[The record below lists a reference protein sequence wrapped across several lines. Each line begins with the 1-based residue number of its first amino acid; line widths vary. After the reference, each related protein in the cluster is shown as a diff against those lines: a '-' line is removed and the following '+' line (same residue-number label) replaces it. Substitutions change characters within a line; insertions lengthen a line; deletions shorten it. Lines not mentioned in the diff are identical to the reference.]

1 MDHVGAAVTAVAAS
15 GAVVA
20 DGGTRWPRIVTGA
33 VGVGLFAAAISGRA
47 DLYVRG
53 YFVPVLAVT
62 GIGLLVL
69 TRVRPPRLSGRAAA
83 VLLLPLVVAVG
94 IGPRQAAS
102 VSQGQLSGGL
112 GARLGDGPNPLIDGR
127 GGPVTV
133 LQIDLAA
140 EQLGPVALMG
150 REVVVDAEV
159 ASPSSV
165 ERLVMVCCAADARP
179 VTLTVH
185 GARLPAPGKW
195 VELHGRLSASG
206 GNVAITV
213 ESVRSIPVPAAPIL

>member
-1 MDHVGAAVTAVAAS
+1 MGTALTSVAAPAEPALAATRRSSRIAVAAL
-15 GAVVA
+15 GA
-20 DGGTRWPRIVTGA
+20 
-33 VGVGLFAAAISGRA
+33 GLLAAAASGRA
-47 DLYVRG
+47 GLYVRG
-53 YFVPVLAVT
+53 YFVPVLALT
-62 GIGLLVL
+62 GVALLVL
-69 TRVRPPRLSGRAAA
+69 AWLRPPRLSGRSAA
-83 VLLLPLVVAVG
+83 VLLLPLVVAFG

-112 GARLGDGPNPLIDGR
+112 GARLGDGPNPLLSGR
-127 GGPVTV
+127 GGPVTL

-140 EQLGPVALMG
+140 EQVGPVALMG

-185 GARLPAPGKW
+185 GAELPATGRW
-195 VELHGRLSASG
+195 VELHGHLTASAGNVVLSADQ
-206 GNVAITV
+206 VQT
-213 ESVRSIPVPAAPIL
+213 IPVPAAPIL

>member
-1 MDHVGAAVTAVAAS
+1 MTAPAAPGQGGVTRTRRSSRLAVAAL
-15 GAVVA
+15 GAGLIAAVA
-20 DGGTRWPRIVTGA
+20 
-33 VGVGLFAAAISGRA
+33 SGRA
-47 DLYVRG
+47 SLYVRG

-62 GIGLLVL
+62 GIALIALSW
-69 TRVRPPRLSGRAAA
+69 VRPPHLSRSAWA
-83 VLLLPLVVAVG
+83 VLLLPLVVAAG

-112 GARLGDGPNPLIDGR
+112 GARLGDGPNPLLDGR
-127 GGPVTV
+127 GGPVTL

-140 EQLGPVALMG
+140 EQVGPVALMG

-185 GARLPAPGKW
+185 GAHLPAAGKW
-195 VELHGRLSASG
+195 VEVHGRLSASG
-206 GNVAITV
+206 GDVDLTADH
-213 ESVRSIPVPAAPIL
+213 VRTIPVPAAPIL

>member
-1 MDHVGAAVTAVAAS
+1 MGYALSTITAPVAEPGEARETRLPRFVAAALGAGLLAAAAS
-15 GAVVA
+15 G
-20 DGGTRWPRIVTGA
+20 
-33 VGVGLFAAAISGRA
+33 RA
-47 DLYVRG
+47 GLYVRG

-69 TRVRPPRLSGRAAA
+69 SWVRPPRLSGRAAA
-83 VLLLPLVVAVG
+83 VLLLPLVVAFG

-112 GARLGDGPNPLIDGR
+112 GARLGDGPNPLLSGK
-127 GGPVTV
+127 GGPVTL
-133 LQIDLAA
+133 LQIELAA
-140 EQLGPVALMG
+140 EQMGPVALMG
-150 REVVVDAEV
+150 RAVVVDAEV

-179 VTLTVH
+179 VTLDVH

-195 VELHGRLSASG
+195 VELSGRLAASG
-206 GNVAITV
+206 GNVGLTV
-213 ESVRSIPVPAAPIL
+213 DRVSPIPVPAAPIL